1 LLSSPDT
8 GIAKQQETV
17 LITFCR
23 HSHQSFWTL

>member
-17 LITFCR
+17 LKRFVVTAIKVSE
-23 HSHQSFWTL
+23 H